1 MNDILNQNKLSWDAM
16 ADTWFGSTA
25 LPAYGC
31 LIPTEDELRL
41 FPNLSGKNV
50 LDIGCGSG
58 HSLRWCGDKGAA
70 ELWGIDLS
78 EKQIENA
85 RKYLAE
91 NGYRPKLYD
100 SPMEKDCG
108 LPKAYFDMAYSIYA
122 VGWTTD
128 LTAAFRN
135 IASCLKPGGVFVFS
149 WDHLLMHCVD
159 VVNGQLVFSGTYTE
173 DESFSYL

>member
-1 MNDILNQNKLSWDAM
+1 MS
-16 ADTWFGSTA
+16 
-25 LPAYGC
+25 
-31 LIPTEDELRL
+31 
-41 FPNLSGKNV
+41 
-50 LDIGCGSG
+50 DIGCGSG
-58 HSLRWCGDKGAA
+58 HSLCWCGEKGAA

-91 NGYRPKLYD
+91 NGYHPKLYN

-128 LTAAFRN
+128 LTAAFRKG
-135 IASCLKPGGVFVFS
+135 AYLSLTKALKKSERCFTYLISMSAFS
-149 WDHLLMHCVD
+149 NYH
-159 VVNGQLVFSGTYTE
+159 NEGSQKK
-173 DESFSYL
+173 